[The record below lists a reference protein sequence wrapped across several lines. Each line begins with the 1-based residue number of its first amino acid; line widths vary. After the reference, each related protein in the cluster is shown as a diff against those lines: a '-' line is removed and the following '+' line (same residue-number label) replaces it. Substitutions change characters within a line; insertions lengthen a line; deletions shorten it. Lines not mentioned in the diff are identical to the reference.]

1 MIFYL
6 RDVILIIDLRIQSF
20 KPVSLLCLTFLLSPH
35 INACTLIVLKFA
47 INKLDYIV
55 VGDEYLEYSM
65 LINCFKIL

>member
-1 MIFYL
+1 
-6 RDVILIIDLRIQSF
+6 
-20 KPVSLLCLTFLLSPH
+20 VSLLCLTFLLSPH